1 MRRILAYLRSGQ
13 GISGFALAAL
23 GWMLLVILEGAVVRA
38 TGSGAGCGKHWPLCN
53 GEFIPHH
60 PRVAT
65 VIEFAHRSVTAV
77 CTGLV
82 LALAAWTFL
91 AQPPGHRARK
101 AALWSIALLFT
112 EGLLGAVLVLGGFVE
127 HNTSDA
133 RVVVQCVHFT
143 NTLLLLGA
151 LTLTW
156 WWQRPRATPVA
167 EGAPLPLRAAWLALG
182 FTLLS
187 GATGS
192 VAALADTLFP
202 SASLRSAIAADLA
215 SSSPLLIRMRWI
227 HPASSLAAVAAIA
240 VLSAVLSAGLGKV
253 RARWLLGLVAAQV
266 VLGVADVLALAPIT
280 LQLLH
285 LLGADLLWIALVA
298 TAAQVLELAPSRATT
313 SSSHSLSDSPLLAD
327 PLAVGRL
334 RRGSA
339 SRRI

>member
-1 MRRILAYLRSGQ
+1 MRRFLAYLRG
-13 GISGFALAAL
+13 GRGLSGFALVTL

-53 GEFIPHH
+53 GEFIPQH

-65 VIEFAHRSVTAV
+65 LIEFAHRSITAV
-77 CTGLV
+77 CTALV
-82 LALAAWTFL
+82 FSLAAWTFL
-91 AQPPGHRARK
+91 VQPVDHRARK
-101 AALWSIALLFT
+101 AAVWSVVLLLT
-112 EGLLGAVLVLGGFVE
+112 EAFLGAVLVLGGYVE

-156 WWQRPRATPVA
+156 WWEKPRVPAVQDGKTPP
-167 EGAPLPLRAAWLALG
+167 GQAAWFAIG
-182 FTLLS
+182 FTILT

-202 SASLRSAIAADLA
+202 SASLRSAIAADLS

-227 HPASSLAAVAAIA
+227 HPASSLGALIA
-240 VLSAVLSAGLGKV
+240 VLVLAGGLRQRRG
-253 RARWLLGLVAAQV
+253 RWLIGLVVSQLV
-266 VLGVADVLALAPIT
+266 MGVADVLTLAPIT
-280 LQLLH
+280 LQVLH

-298 TAAQVLELAPSRATT
+298 TTSQVWELAPARVVRKKSR
-313 SSSHSLSDSPLLAD
+313 LEG
-327 PLAVGRL
+327 AVP
-334 RRGSA
+334 RG
-339 SRRI
+339 I

>member
-1 MRRILAYLRSGQ
+1 MRRIFAYLRSGQ
-13 GISGFALAAL
+13 GISGFALVAL

-53 GEFIPHH
+53 GELVPHH

-65 VIEFAHRSVTAV
+65 LIEFAHRSITAV

-82 LALAAWTFL
+82 FALAAWTFL

-101 AALWSIALLFT
+101 AALWSIALLIT

-127 HNTSDA
+127 HNTSDT
-133 RVVVQCVHFT
+133 RVLVQCVHFT

-156 WWQRPRATPVA
+156 WWQRLHPTPVA
-167 EGAPLPLRAAWLALG
+167 EGVPLPLRAAWLALG

-202 SASLRSAIAADLA
+202 SASLRSALAADFS
-215 SSSPLLIRMRWI
+215 SSSPLLLRMRWI

-240 VLSAVLSAGLGKV
+240 LLSAGLGRV

-266 VLGVADVLALAPIT
+266 VLGAVDVLALAPIT

-298 TAAQVLELAPSRATT
+298 TGAQVLELAPSRPATF
-313 SSSHSLSDSPLLAD
+313 SSRLLSDS
-327 PLAVGRL
+327 LAVGRL

-339 SRRI
+339 SRRT